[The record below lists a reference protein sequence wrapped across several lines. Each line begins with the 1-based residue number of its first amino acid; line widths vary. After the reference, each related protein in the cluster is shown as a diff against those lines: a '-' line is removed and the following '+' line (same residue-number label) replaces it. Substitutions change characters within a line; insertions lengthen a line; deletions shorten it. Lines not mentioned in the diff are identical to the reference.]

1 MGKKVIK
8 LTESELKEMI
18 VDAVKQVLNEGIKV
32 RYGKDKDFVT
42 FDDSKDGLLDEIVK
56 DKFKLPNS
64 ELVIDIYSMFK
75 RVNGVGGRDAN
86 PLLFALKRKNNW
98 TLTNL
103 DAFWKRFGEILTL
116 FLRDHSLEKIVML
129 PSTHDVNSIFARK
142 IKELSPDTI
151 IYEGFLTKLSVEE
164 IEESIDEPNSYFR
177 QYWLNKGGQAELD
190 AAHEMLQSYLNKMED
205 GIFSYSSI
213 PSMELRKSIIN
224 TLKLTELGKRYCDEI
239 NGKDI
244 LLLDD
249 SIAAGQ
255 TAESAINALNQCY
268 TPNSISL
275 ITLFSQKF

>member
-1 MGKKVIK
+1 MKNIIRI
-8 LTESELKEMI
+8 TESELKKLIIE
-18 VDAVKQVLNEGIKV
+18 AVKNSLNEGIRINRTKE
-32 RYGKDKDFVT
+32 GNFVT
-42 FDDSKDGLLDEIVK
+42 FDDSENGLIDGPVVGEIT
-56 DKFKLPNS
+56 LPQSN
-64 ELVIDIYSMFK
+64 LKVTTYSMFK
-75 RVNGVGGRDAN
+75 RVGAKNASDAN

-103 DAFWKRFGEILTL
+103 DAFWERFGEILTL

-129 PSTHDVNSIFARK
+129 PSTHDVNSIFASK

-255 TAESAINALNQCY
+255 TAESAINALN
-268 TPNSISL
+268 L
-275 ITLFSQKF
+275 